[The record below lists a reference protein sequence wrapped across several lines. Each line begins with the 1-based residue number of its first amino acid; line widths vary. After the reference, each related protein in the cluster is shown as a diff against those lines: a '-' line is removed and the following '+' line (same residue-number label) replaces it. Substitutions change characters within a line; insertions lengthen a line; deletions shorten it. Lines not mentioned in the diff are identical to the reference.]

1 MSTPNFKKE
10 NAKNY
15 YVVDREWDWGYEM
28 FEKEMPEM
36 AKQIDVFKANNCRIE
51 PMDRND
57 NDRSYPTHYNT
68 LVWDDIVKSNVG
80 ATIKAQI
87 GITSGYYQ
95 GANLD
100 YNIIVYCDA
109 TRDEFYL
116 SDYDGNVEDMVES
129 MMWYYEE
136 NEDWER
142 ENGWVNAGLFKMN
155 KEKIIKAIVKKVK
168 DIIEGCEQ
176 LCKNACDDVYTCVNV
191 FSNGEA
197 IYTKCIGCQN

>member
-1 MSTPNFKKE
+1 MSTPNFKKQ

-15 YVVDREWDWGYEM
+15 YVVEREDSWDYKM
-28 FEKEMPEM
+28 FEDDMPEM

-51 PMDRND
+51 PMDD
-57 NDRSYPTHYNT
+57 YDHDMSYPTHYNT

-95 GANLD
+95 AANLD

-129 MMWYYEE
+129 MLGYYKK
-136 NEDWER
+136 NEDWQWECR
-142 ENGWVNAGLFKMN
+142 SITAGLFKMN
-155 KEKIIKAIVKKVK
+155 KAKIVKAFVK
-168 DIIEGCEQ
+168 KIEDIVEGCEQ
-176 LCKNACDDVYTCVNV
+176 LCKNACDEVYGCVGV

-197 IYTKCIGCQN
+197 IYEKCNAE